1 MGGRSGIAASGAD
14 RHLADTGPDHSRR
27 ALDDQAFL
35 QQFEDLTLPFAKW
48 THRAHVKVAY
58 LYLRRFSLDE
68 AIARMR
74 TGIGRYNAAN
84 NVPQGP
90 ATGYNETTTQAF
102 MRIIHAVMSEY
113 ESVFPTETADEFC
126 DTHPQLLSKH
136 ILRLFY
142 SPDQRMHPDAE
153 TKFVEPALAPLPR
166 PRSRS

>member
-1 MGGRSGIAASGAD
+1 MDD
-14 RHLADTGPDHSRR
+14 RI
-27 ALDDQAFL
+27 FL
-35 QQFEDLTLPFAKW
+35 QQFENCTLRFHNW

-74 TGIGRYNAAN
+74 TGIQRYNTAN
-84 NVPQGP
+84 DVPDGP

-126 DTHPQLLSKH
+126 DTHPQLLRKH
-136 ILRLFY
+136 ILRLSY
-142 SPDQRMHPDAE
+142 SPDQRTHPDAG
-153 TKFVEPALAPLPR
+153 TKFVEPDLAPLPQAR
-166 PRSRS
+166 RRSEAQRNRKNK